1 MQPLPCNGKLTMS
14 HIRGLSVPQGRR
26 NQVSVHL
33 FLWISLPLHERRHVW
48 ARGGGWGKQEANL
61 EELGGEED
69 IGIGIGEDGEFGV
82 TAASRIGFCQRR
94 GLTTSEGSA
103 SDQAAGRIFQTRM
116 WDFHKKF
123 FEQIHYV
130 LIL

>member
-1 MQPLPCNGKLTMS
+1 M
-14 HIRGLSVPQGRR
+14 
-26 NQVSVHL
+26 
-33 FLWISLPLHERRHVW
+33 
-48 ARGGGWGKQEANL
+48 RGGMSGVEEEADL

-82 TAASRIGFCQRR
+82 TAESRIGFCQRR
-94 GLTTSEGSA
+94 GLTTSEGNA
-103 SDQAAGRIFQTRM
+103 SDQAAERIYQTRM
-116 WDFHKKF
+116 WDFHKKV